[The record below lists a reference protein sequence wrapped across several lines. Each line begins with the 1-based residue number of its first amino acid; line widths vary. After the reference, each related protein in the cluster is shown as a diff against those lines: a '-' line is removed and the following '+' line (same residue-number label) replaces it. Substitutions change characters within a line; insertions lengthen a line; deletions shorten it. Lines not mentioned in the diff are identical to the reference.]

1 MTSTPPSLQPP
12 TWEQPPP
19 PARTQLRRSSSQRML
34 GGVSGGL
41 ADYSGVDP
49 LLWRAGFVALTCAG
63 GSGLV
68 VYLVLWVL
76 MPSGARRADER
87 LGPLEHM
94 VERLHAAVTGAR
106 GSASG

>member
-1 MTSTPPSLQPP
+1 MTSTPPSLQQP

-19 PARTQLRRSSSQRML
+19 APPQLSRSSSQRML
-34 GGVSGGL
+34 GGVCGGL

-68 VYLVLWVL
+68 VYLVLWIL
-76 MPSGARRADER
+76 MPAGPRRPDDR
-87 LGPLEHM
+87 IGPLDRM
-94 VERLHAAVTGAR
+94 VERLHAAVSGAR
-106 GSASG
+106 GRTSG